1 VWGSAAA
8 INLCYTIPSN
18 ENTNPKAVVLYSG
31 DGSSGSFFPIGIQ
44 KGGFDDPLP
53 DEAQGCIETSFSPGL
68 PGGTYT
74 IKLQKQWTPV
84 FATTTFYLANA
95 NVDFSG
101 YAHSTKQLSLWIQ
114 WSVTQS
120 KASPTDV
127 VKIYNSEGNTIY
139 WFYTSYAC
147 QDVPAKTASYTG
159 EVQINLLRA
168 GTLPGGYDLG
178 FFPAGG
184 EFEAANAPD
193 WINWK
198 GIGW

>member
-1 VWGSAAA
+1 M
-8 INLCYTIPSN
+8 
-18 ENTNPKAVVLYSG
+18 
-31 DGSSGSFFPIGIQ
+31 
-44 KGGFDDPLP
+44 
-53 DEAQGCIETSFSPGL
+53 
-68 PGGTYT
+68 
-74 IKLQKQWTPV
+74 
-84 FATTTFYLANA
+84 
-95 NVDFSG
+95 
-101 YAHSTKQLSLWIQ
+101 
-114 WSVTQS
+114 TQS

-139 WFYTSYAC
+139 WFYTSCAC
-147 QDVPAKTASYTG
+147 QDVPAKTASYKG